1 MGFVRVSAHI
11 GRDARTLRQVD
22 FLVDTGSFYTV
33 ISPAL
38 AAAAQVQ
45 AATQVPLV
53 LADNSRVVAN
63 FGIAYMELMDRVAAV
78 PVAIM
83 DAPEPLLGVTALEG
97 LGLKV
102 NPVRQVLEY
111 ERPYGPAL
119 LAFDV

>member
-1 MGFVRVSAHI
+1 VAAHF
-11 GRDARTLRQVD
+11 GQDAANLKEVT

-33 ISPAL
+33 VTPAI
-38 AAAAQVQ
+38 AAAAQVR
-45 AATQVPLV
+45 AGTQVPLV
-53 LADNSRVVAN
+53 LANNTQVVAN

-78 PVAIM
+78 PVAIA

-102 NPVRQVLEY
+102 NPVQQTLEY

-119 LAFDV
+119 LSL